1 MIFVAGDN
9 IAGKSVA
16 GNNNIRLNIKTNSVD
31 ANYKTNILL
40 NIKHNSVNANYKQ
53 TSKIQLN
60 IKSHNIRVAKQQ
72 NFYNLPSSKTRQ
84 HMQIK
89 PILTYPHRRSH
100 RSLDYFGIEKTNKA
114 HPYMPGRR
122 ALHEDFPTT

>member
-40 NIKHNSVNANYKQ
+40 NIKHNSVKQ

-60 IKSHNIRVAKQQ
+60 IKSHTIRVAKQQ

-100 RSLDYFGIEKTNKA
+100 RFLDYFGIEKTNKA

>member
-53 TSKIQLN
+53 TSK
-60 IKSHNIRVAKQQ
+60 
-72 NFYNLPSSKTRQ
+72 YN
-84 HMQIK
+84 
-89 PILTYPHRRSH
+89 
-100 RSLDYFGIEKTNKA
+100 
-114 HPYMPGRR
+114 
-122 ALHEDFPTT
+122 

>member
-1 MIFVAGDN
+1 MILVASDN

-53 TSKIQLN
+53 TSK
-60 IKSHNIRVAKQQ
+60 
-72 NFYNLPSSKTRQ
+72 YN
-84 HMQIK
+84 
-89 PILTYPHRRSH
+89 
-100 RSLDYFGIEKTNKA
+100 
-114 HPYMPGRR
+114 
-122 ALHEDFPTT
+122 

>member
-1 MIFVAGDN
+1 MTFV
-9 IAGKSVA
+9 AGKSVA

-53 TSKIQLN
+53 TSEIQLN

-72 NFYNLPSSKTRQ
+72 NFYNLPSSKT
-84 HMQIK
+84 
-89 PILTYPHRRSH
+89 
-100 RSLDYFGIEKTNKA
+100 
-114 HPYMPGRR
+114 
-122 ALHEDFPTT
+122 